1 MAKSFAVA
9 VLLVA
14 FCFSS
19 SALARLVPEDDTFTV
34 EGKVYCDPC
43 RFEFETRLSHPLSNI
58 KVTLECKKIGDEKN
72 ITYLVE
78 GQTDKNGF
86 YSLPVKGDHQE
97 EFCEVKTEKSTHAK
111 CKEPMKKM
119 DVDRIA
125 LTKNNGVSSSIRFIN
140 PLGFMTRNIDARCVS
155 VAQELG
161 MLVSLN
167 DQHDN

>member
-9 VLLVA
+9 VILVA

-43 RFEFETRLSHPLSNI
+43 HFEFETRLSHPLSNI
-58 KVTLECKKIGDEKN
+58 K
-72 ITYLVE
+72 